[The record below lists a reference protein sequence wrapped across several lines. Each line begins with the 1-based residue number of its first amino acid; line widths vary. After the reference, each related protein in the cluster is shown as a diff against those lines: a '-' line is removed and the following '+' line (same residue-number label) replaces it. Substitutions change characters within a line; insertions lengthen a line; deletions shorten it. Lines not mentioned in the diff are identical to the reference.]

1 MTTTAPS
8 TDVAVVDPTLSDA
21 ERYALA
27 AFLAGYRGLTRDAD
41 APGRGRRGLHA
52 DAPAS
57 CGSGDGDYTL
67 QDQADRAGR
76 ERPRDARA
84 GRVVFRRG
92 PEYVDDESGEL
103 ALEQLNAAD
112 TLLTGRNTYEID
124 AGAWPDRHGALSD
137 Q

>member
-1 MTTTAPS
+1 MGITRCKIRQIAR
-8 TDVAVVDPTLSDA
+8 A
-21 ERYALA
+21 EKA
-27 AFLAGYRGLTRDAD
+27 
-41 APGRGRRGLHA
+41 
-52 DAPAS
+52 
-57 CGSGDGDYTL
+57 
-67 QDQADRAGR
+67 
-76 ERPRDARA
+76 PRDARA

-112 TLLTGRNTYEID
+112 TLLMGRNTYEID